1 MTDYEINKK
10 LNYYKEM
17 LDSMRNIQTEDG
29 KPHGKE
35 GDRNGAMVARQ
46 VYRVIPNKK
55 MADKFLTKVLAAY
68 ENNLPYKPNAWN
80 WAHIINGRVLG
91 DILNFDTRGI
101 AFISYI
107 KHIIQGEYSD
117 EKAESLAQENKWV
130 FKMDKGIKEVEKAL
144 KEVEDA
150 FNQANEN
157 ERKREELVRLQEE
170 RRQEKL
176 HETFEAMKTNV
187 VSGKVKELN
196 VQLEEMDTDFLNG
209 YIMYS
214 NETQGGIFQK
224 MVPRIVYLLLLAVD
238 APQVSHGKI
247 CENTLVE
254 MAKRGIELND
264 EEFLTCWITATRQ
277 KHLVGYNPIE
287 GKYYYRRIPSIDVL
301 IKAYPDRVEQF
312 AWTEEMKILWQKL
325 SFRKFI
331 LKPMDIND
339 FETVNLKWIL
349 HPLDKDFVLGP
360 GYKCYLRYWRWKNGN
375 KLLEKGICKK

>member
-1 MTDYEINKK
+1 MTDYGNNKK

-17 LDSMRNIQTEDG
+17 LDNMRDIQTQDG
-29 KPHGKE
+29 KPYGKE

-55 MADKFLTKVLAAY
+55 MADRFLTKVLAAY
-68 ENNLPYKPNAWN
+68 ESSLPYKPNAWN

-91 DILNFDTRGI
+91 DILNFDTHGI
-101 AFISYI
+101 AFVSYI
-107 KHIIQGEYSD
+107 KHIILGEYSD
-117 EKAESLAQENKWV
+117 EKAEGLAQENEWV
-130 FKMDKGIKEVEKAL
+130 FKMDKGIKEV
-144 KEVEDA
+144 
-150 FNQANEN
+150 EN

-176 HETFEAMKTNV
+176 HETFEVMKTNV

-209 YIMYS
+209 HIMYS
-214 NETQGGIFQK
+214 NEKQGGIFQK

-238 APQVSHGKI
+238 ALQVSHGKI
-247 CENTLVE
+247 CENILVE

-301 IKAYPDRVEQF
+301 LKAYPDRVEQF

-349 HPLDKDFVLGP
+349 HPMDKDFVRGP
-360 GYKCYLRYWRWKNGN
+360 GYKCNLRYMRWKNGI
-375 KLLEKGICKK
+375 KLVEKGICEEQY